1 MYRFNFFHNGTMR
14 NLLVNIDHVATLR
27 NARGETVPDPVEA
40 AMVAEKA
47 GAAGI
52 VFHLREDRRH
62 IRDDD
67 VYRLRK
73 VTRGLFD
80 FEMAATDEMIE
91 ICTGI
96 KADLVTL
103 VPESREELTT
113 EGGLDMR
120 KVRDDYRERVFPP
133 FKQAGIAIS
142 LFVDPSEEDIAI
154 SAELEAEA
162 VELHTGSYA
171 NATTDPVRKNE
182 LKRLRDAAIQAH
194 ELGLR
199 VNAGHGLNFENI
211 QPFLDHVPHL
221 ADISIGHALIADA
234 LFNGLENTV
243 RRMVSIIKG

>member
-1 MYRFNFFHNGTMR
+1 MR

-40 AMVAEKA
+40 AIVSEKA
-47 GAAGI
+47 GAGGI

-62 IRDDD
+62 IRDED

-73 VTRGLFD
+73 VTLGLFD

-91 ICTGI
+91 ISTGI

-103 VPESREELTT
+103 VPESRQELTT

-120 KVRDDYRERVFPP
+120 KVRDDFRERVFPP
-133 FKQAGIAIS
+133 LKQAGVVIS
-142 LFVDPSEEDIAI
+142 LFVDPSEKDIAI

-182 LKRLRDAAIQAH
+182 LKRLREAAIQAH
-194 ELGLR
+194 ELGLK
-199 VNAGHGLNFENI
+199 VNAGHGLNFDNI
-211 QPFLDHVPHL
+211 QPFLDNVPHL

-234 LFNGLENTV
+234 VFNGLENTV
-243 RRMVSIIKG
+243 RRMAAIIKGT